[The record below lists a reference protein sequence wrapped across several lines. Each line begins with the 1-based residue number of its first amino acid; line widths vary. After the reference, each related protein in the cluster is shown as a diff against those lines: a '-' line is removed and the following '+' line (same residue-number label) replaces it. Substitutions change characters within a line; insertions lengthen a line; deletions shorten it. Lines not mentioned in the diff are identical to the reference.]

1 MSDLSSF
8 LTSEPYIRVFVR
20 PQAGPD
26 FVRSYLRNFDARLE
40 YFFSIPRL
48 NNLQVVGIK
57 SNLGNVSAVITESL
71 DGFPEYL
78 ARTSVLYRTDD
89 IEATLRAA
97 EAAGMKPL
105 QEKTPVPIGFQGR
118 FEMPGGYVV
127 ELFEISQE
135 GRQYLDPDPA
145 ELGFV

>member
-8 LTSEPYIRVFVR
+8 LTSEPYIRVFVQ
-20 PQAGPD
+20 PEAGRD

-40 YFFSIPRL
+40 YVFNIPRL
-48 NNLQVVGIK
+48 NNLQVVGITAA
-57 SNLGNVSAVITESL
+57 LGNISAVITESL

-89 IEATLRAA
+89 IQGTLRTA

-105 QEKTPVPIGFQGR
+105 QNKTPVPIGFQGR
-118 FEMPGGYVV
+118 FETPGGYVV

-135 GRQYLDPDPA
+135 GRRYLAPDPA
-145 ELGFV
+145 ALGFT

>member
-8 LTSEPYIRVFVR
+8 LTSEPYTRVFVK
-20 PQAGPD
+20 PEAGRD
-26 FVRSYLRNFDARLE
+26 FVRSYLRHFDARVE

-48 NNLQVVGIK
+48 KNLQVVGIT
-57 SNLGNVSAVITESL
+57 SALGNISAVITESM

-78 ARTSVLYRTDD
+78 ARTKVLYRTDD
-89 IEATLRAA
+89 IDGTLKAA

-105 QEKTPVPIGFQGR
+105 QEKTAVPIGFQGR

-127 ELFEISQE
+127 ELFEVSEE
-135 GRQYLDPDPA
+135 GRRYLDPDPA
-145 ELGFV
+145 ELGFA